1 MRGTGAIAALFI
13 AWLVVR
19 ELVPEMSGGVG
30 GMLFGCLGVFLAYKL
45 LTQSPEP
52 PAGNDTQRHEAG
64 PDGRD

>member
-1 MRGTGAIAALFI
+1 MKGAGVIAALFI
-13 AWLVVR
+13 ASQIAR
-19 ELVPEMSGGVG
+19 ELIPELSGGVG